1 LQAAVARNQ
10 DGLVRYLL
18 DRNVD
23 VQQEGGLY
31 GFTIIAAAA
40 LSSLELVKLLLNVGA
55 DATVVDDTKWTALH
69 HAAKRGAAE
78 IVRCLLDH
86 GAQVNSMT
94 SERITAANL
103 ACRLGHKDVL
113 SILIAEGADI
123 ALTDVDDVSPLQ
135 QALENGHQDLALEL
149 IDRLS
154 FTTTTHLRWGPLQTA
169 ARAGYTSIIK
179 KMIDK
184 KVDVNMLDE
193 CDWTALQ
200 LAAALG
206 DTEAVQTPIGAG
218 ADITLAHA
226 DTSPPLQIAAGNNH
240 VAIIKLL
247 AENGTDMNQLGDGGT
262 TALIVAVSNSCQ
274 DALEA
279 LLDMGASMKCMYSHE
294 QQSLF
299 DIAIEEGQD
308 IITKIL
314 IARGCVGPRGLTAT
328 AEQGVTTLSDMNQ
341 HQYLPI
347 LSYQDDTK
355 GSADRLPIMTTPCP
369 MCELNEALHVASAR
383 GSKSIV
389 QILLARGA
397 SAKTQD
403 INGRSALH
411 YAVRHLKLDIAD
423 LLIEYGA
430 DPLAQDDIGST
441 PLDLAVCHGLRAAAF
456 IRKHMDD
463 LTLGIIRRPS
473 LLEAI
478 NSNQTPRLSSQTI
491 WNLISGPWTGNYKYL
506 SWQEGEREAFSIE
519 IPSVGMD
526 ESRPSTFLSEH
537 EHDEIG
543 DFQIP

>member
-1 LQAAVARNQ
+1 MRLYILERTQKAFDPTVSKWKVWTPLLEAELTGRESDWENLSDVSSGFDEFASNSGKGSEPEQEVSISMNLVENPIYYGSLLGLVDVVKWLADQDLDCDCTGGRFGFPKQAAVARNQ
-10 DGLVRYLL
+10 DGVLRYLL

-31 GFTIIAAAA
+31 GFTIIAAAT
-40 LSSLELVKLLLNVGA
+40 LSSLELVKLLLNSGA
-55 DATVVDDTKWTALH
+55 DATVVDDMKWTALH

-78 IVRCLLDH
+78 IVKCLLIH

-94 SERITAANL
+94 PEKITAANL

-113 SILIAEGADI
+113 SISIAEGADL
-123 ALTDVDDVSPLQ
+123 ALVDVDGASPLQ

-154 FTTTTHLRWGPLQTA
+154 FTTTTHLRWGPIQTA
-169 ARAGYTSIIK
+169 VRAGYSSIIK

-184 KVDVNMLDE
+184 EIDVNMLDE
-193 CDWTALQ
+193 CNRTAIQ

-206 DTEAVQTPIGAG
+206 DIDAVQTLIGAG

-247 AENGTDMNQLGDGGT
+247 AENGADVNQLDDDGT

-279 LLDMGASMKCMYSHE
+279 LLDMGASMQCMYSHG

-299 DIAIEEGQD
+299 DIAIEEGHD
-308 IITKIL
+308 NITEIL
-314 IARGCVGPRGLTAT
+314 IARGCVRPRGLTAI
-328 AEQGVTTLSDMNQ
+328 AKQGVTTPIDVNQ
-341 HQYLPI
+341 HQYLPM
-347 LSYQDDTK
+347 LSYRDDTK
-355 GSADRLPIMTTPCP
+355 GLEDRLSIVTTPFP
-369 MCELNEALHVASAR
+369 ICELNEALHVASAR

-411 YAVRHLKLDIAD
+411 
-423 LLIEYGA
+423 
-430 DPLAQDDIGST
+430 
-441 PLDLAVCHGLRAAAF
+441 
-456 IRKHMDD
+456 
-463 LTLGIIRRPS
+463 
-473 LLEAI
+473 
-478 NSNQTPRLSSQTI
+478 
-491 WNLISGPWTGNYKYL
+491 
-506 SWQEGEREAFSIE
+506 
-519 IPSVGMD
+519 
-526 ESRPSTFLSEH
+526 
-537 EHDEIG
+537 
-543 DFQIP
+543 